1 MIYDEMTIYMHGL
14 VKVVFYGF
22 QNPDFYTK
30 AKCKTFHMTMSFIS
44 ISTKWITFKIK
55 VLASRQLGNSS

>member
-1 MIYDEMTIYMHGL
+1 MKLCLLKKIFHRILTDLMIYDEMTIYMHGL

-44 ISTKWITFKIK
+44 ISTK
-55 VLASRQLGNSS
+55 

>member
-30 AKCKTFHMTMSFIS
+30 AKCKTLHVTMSFIS
-44 ISTKWITFKIK
+44 ISTK
-55 VLASRQLGNSS
+55 